1 MDTVNI
7 KKYFYQILSI
17 FAALLL
23 AFSIAQIP
31 VQAAAKPGTVKLSSI
46 KAVDYNKIN
55 IKWKKTSGTTNYII
69 YYKEAGSKKWIKIK
83 TLDNTKSSYT
93 HTSSSK
99 YQIVVGQ
106 KYTYTVKAYNKKT
119 KKSGSYNKTGLT
131 TRTVPA
137 TVYGLG
143 AGLTGDNTVNVSWN
157 PAGGTTHYVIYRKAN
172 GSAPSKIAT
181 ISSKYTKYEDK
192 NPVEGVT
199 NTYFVFGYSSKFK
212 VYGDGS
218 NTGVSIKVKK
228 RVTPTPEPTSKP
240 ENPGDDNNDN
250 NHGDNDDDFDDPVD
264 PIAMASEVLRLTNIE
279 RAKEGIQPLKYN
291 KTLQDA
297 AMIRAKEISV
307 KFSHERPN
315 GLGSSTVGEEVG
327 IGVAVIGDENIAMG
341 QDSPASVVHD
351 WMNSP
356 GHRIPIIR
364 SSNLYMGVGFYKA
377 ENGVYYWVQ
386 DFSETNVISNSKG
399 SIIFDGNGGTIN
411 GNSTYI
417 MFGIAGSYAWFY
429 DAPQQYEITNIPQ
442 PIRLGYSFSGWYISS
457 SPSDSALPLKRC
469 PYSKNGNRVYAKW
482 VKIS

>member
-46 KAVDYNKIN
+46 KAVNYNKIN
-55 IKWKKTSGTTNYII
+55 IKWKKTSGTTNYIV

-99 YQIVVGQ
+99 YPIVVGQ

-119 KKSGSYNKTGLT
+119 KKSGRYSKTGLT

-172 GSAPSKIAT
+172 DSAPSKIAT
-181 ISSKYTKYEDK
+181 ISSKYTRYEDK

-279 RAKEGIQPLKYN
+279 RAKEGAQPLKYN
-291 KTLQDA
+291 KTIQDA

-315 GLGSSTVGEEVG
+315 GTSYKTILGCVNG
-327 IGVAVIGDENIAMG
+327 ENIAMG
-341 QDSPASVVHD
+341 YGDAESVVEG
-351 WMNSP
+351 WMNSS
-356 GHRIPIIR
+356 GHKVTMLDNRYQY
-364 SSNLYMGVGFYKA
+364 LGVGFY
-377 ENGVYYWVQ
+377 ESDNGNYYWVQ
-386 DFSETNVISNSKG
+386 DFSTGNPDASG
-399 SIIFDGNGGTIN
+399 SIVFNANGGLIN
-411 GNSTYI
+411 GKSSYTI
-417 MFGIAGSYAWFY
+417 SGSAGSQVWLY
-429 DAPQQYEITNIPQ
+429 DAPEQFEVTNIPV
-442 PIRLGYSFSGWYISS
+442 PIRDGFTFAGWYDTLTPSS
-457 SPSDSALPLKRC
+457 NRKPLKMAI
-469 PYSKNGNRVYAKW
+469 YTSNGMMLYAKW
-482 VKIS
+482 IPNN

>member
-55 IKWKKTSGTTNYII
+55 IKWKKTSGTTNYIV

-99 YQIVVGQ
+99 YPIVVGQ

-119 KKSGSYNKTGLT
+119 KKSGRYSKTGLT

-172 GSAPSKIAT
+172 DSAPSKIAT
-181 ISSKYTKYEDK
+181 ISSKYTRYEDK

-228 RVTPTPEPTSKP
+228 KVTPTPEPTSKP
-240 ENPGDDNNDN
+240 EKPGDNNNDN
-250 NHGDNDDDFDDPVD
+250 NHGDNDDDFDGPVD

-279 RAKEGIQPLKYN
+279 RAKEGVQPLKYN
-291 KTLQDA
+291 KALQDA
-297 AMIRAKEISV
+297 AMIRAKEISI
-307 KFSHERPN
+307 KFSHRRPDGTDN
-315 GLGSSTVGEEVG
+315 TTVGKEVG
-327 IGVAVIGDENIAMG
+327 AAGIGDENIAMG
-341 QDSPASVVHD
+341 QDSPASVVND
-351 WMNSP
+351 WMHSP
-356 GHRIPIIR
+356 GHKIQMMRD
-364 SSNLYMGVGFYKA
+364 SNQYMGVGFYKS

-386 DFSETNVISNSKG
+386 EFTAIDPNASG
-399 SIIFDGNGGTIN
+399 SITFNANGGTIN
-411 GNSTYI
+411 GNKTYT
-417 MFGIAGSYAWFY
+417 MVGTAGTYAWLY
-429 DAPQQYEITNIPQ
+429 DAPSQSDIINIPS
-442 PIRLGYSFSGWYISS
+442 PLKDGYTFSGWYDTPAPSS
-457 SPSDSALPLKRC
+457 SRLPLRRVV
-469 PYSKNGNRVYAKW
+469 YGKNGNTVYAKW
-482 VKIS
+482 VPNN

>member
-31 VQAAAKPGTVKLSSI
+31 VQAAAKPGTVKLTGI

-55 IKWKKTSGTTNYII
+55 IKWKKASGATNYIV
-69 YYKEAGSKKWIKIK
+69 YYRESGAKKWIKVK
-83 TLDNTKSSYT
+83 TLDNKKTSYT

-99 YQIVVGQ
+99 YPIVVGQ

-119 KKSGSYNKTGLT
+119 KKSGRYSKTGLT

-172 GSAPSKIAT
+172 DSVPSKIAT
-181 ISSKYTKYEDK
+181 ISSKYTRYEDK

-228 RVTPTPEPTSKP
+228 KVTPTPEPTSKP
-240 ENPGDDNNDN
+240 EKPGDNNNDN
-250 NHGDNDDDFDDPVD
+250 NHGDNDDDFDGPVD

-297 AMIRAKEISV
+297 AMIRAKEISI

>member
-1 MDTVNI
+1 M
-7 KKYFYQILSI
+7 KKRRLFLC
-17 FAALLL
+17 LLFML
-23 AFSIAQIP
+23 AVMLLPATI
-31 VQAAAKPGTVKLSSI
+31 QAASAPGTVKLNSI
-46 KAVDYNKIN
+46 SAPAYNKIN
-55 IKWKKTSGTTNYII
+55 VKWKKTSGATHYFV
-69 YYKEAGSKKWIKIK
+69 YYKKEGTKKWTKIK
-83 TLDNTKSSYT
+83 TLDNSKSSYT
-93 HTSSSK
+93 HTSSKK
-99 YQIVVGQ
+99 YPIVVGQ

-119 KKSGSYNKTGLT
+119 KKSGSYNKTGLAI
-131 TRTVPA
+131 RTVPA

-172 GSAPSKIAT
+172 DSAPSKIAT
-181 ISSKYTKYEDK
+181 ISSKYTKYEDE
-192 NPVEGVT
+192 NPVEGAT

-228 RVTPTPEPTSKP
+228 KVTPTPEPTSKP
-240 ENPGDDNNDN
+240 EKPGDDNNDN
-250 NHGDNDDDFDDPVD
+250 NYGDNDDDFDDPVD

-279 RAKEGIQPLKYN
+279 RAKEGVQPLKYN
-291 KTLQDA
+291 KALQDA

-315 GLGSSTVGEEVG
+315 GHGSSTVGEEVG

-341 QDSPASVVHD
+341 QGSPASVVHD

-377 ENGVYYWVQ
+377 GNGVYYWVQ

-411 GNSTYI
+411 GNSTYV
-417 MFGIAGSYAWFY
+417 MFGIAGS
-429 DAPQQYEITNIPQ
+429 
-442 PIRLGYSFSGWYISS
+442 
-457 SPSDSALPLKRC
+457 
-469 PYSKNGNRVYAKW
+469 
-482 VKIS
+482 

>member
-1 MDTVNI
+1 MDTLNI

-31 VQAAAKPGTVKLSSI
+31 VQAAAKPGTVKLSSV

-93 HTSSSK
+93 HTSSKK
-99 YQIVVGQ
+99 YPIVVGQ
-106 KYTYTVKAYNKKT
+106 KYTYTIKAYNKNT
-119 KKSGSYNKTGLT
+119 KKSGRYNKTGLT

-172 GSAPSKIAT
+172 DSAPSKIAT

-228 RVTPTPEPTSKP
+228 KVTPTPEPTSKP
-240 ENPGDDNNDN
+240 EKPGDDNNDN

-279 RAKEGIQPLKYN
+279 RAKEGAQPLKYN
-291 KTLQDA
+291 KSLQDA
-297 AMIRAKEISV
+297 AMLRAKEISV
-307 KFSHERPN
+307 KFSHTRPN
-315 GLGSSTVGEEVG
+315 GTDSSTVGKDVG
-327 IGVAVIGDENIAMG
+327 AGGICGENIAMG
-341 QDSPASVVHD
+341 QDSPETVVTD
-351 WMNSP
+351 WLNSP
-356 GHRIPIIR
+356 GHRIPMMR
-364 SSNLYMGVGFYKA
+364 NANQYMGVGFYKA
-377 ENGVYYWVQ
+377 ANGIYYWVQ
-386 DFSETNVISNSKG
+386 EFTEMNPNLLG
-399 SIIFDGNGGTIN
+399 SITFNANGGTIN
-411 GNSTYI
+411 GKETYTI
-417 MFGIAGSYAWFY
+417 TGTAGTYAWFY
-429 DAPQQYEITNIPQ
+429 DAPSPSDIIDIPT
-442 PIRLGYSFSGWYISS
+442 PLRDGYTFSGWYITPTPLS
-457 SPSDSALPLKRC
+457 SALPLKRDV
-469 PYSKNGNRVYAKW
+469 YGKNGSIVYAKW
-482 VKIS
+482 TPNN

>member
-46 KAVDYNKIN
+46 KAVNYNKIN

-93 HTSSSK
+93 HTSSKK
-99 YQIVVGQ
+99 YPIDTGY

-119 KKSGSYNKTGLT
+119 KKSGRYSKTGLT

-143 AGLTGDNTVNVSWN
+143 AGLTGDNTVKVSWN

-172 GSAPSKIAT
+172 DSAPSKIAT
-181 ISSKYTKYEDK
+181 ISSKYTRYEDK

-228 RVTPTPEPTSKP
+228 KVTPTPEPTSKP
-240 ENPGDDNNDN
+240 EKPGDYNNDN
-250 NHGDNDDDFDDPVD
+250 NHGDIDDDFDGPVD

-279 RAKEGIQPLKYN
+279 RAKEGAQPLKYN
-291 KTLQDA
+291 KTIQDA

-315 GLGSSTVGEEVG
+315 GTSYKTILGCVNG
-327 IGVAVIGDENIAMG
+327 ENIAMG
-341 QDSPASVVHD
+341 YGDAESVVEG
-351 WMNSP
+351 WMNSS
-356 GHRIPIIR
+356 GHKVTMLDNRYQY
-364 SSNLYMGVGFYKA
+364 LGVGFN
-377 ENGVYYWVQ
+377 ESDNGNYYWVQ
-386 DFSETNVISNSKG
+386 DFSTGNPDASGSNVFNA
-399 SIIFDGNGGTIN
+399 NGGLIN
-411 GNSTYI
+411 GKSSYTI
-417 MFGIAGSYAWFY
+417 SGSAGSQVWLY
-429 DAPQQYEITNIPQ
+429 DAPEQFEVTNIPV
-442 PIRLGYSFSGWYISS
+442 PIRDGFTFAGWYDTLTPSS
-457 SPSDSALPLKRC
+457 NRKPLKLAI
-469 PYSKNGNRVYAKW
+469 YTSNGMMLYAKW
-482 VKIS
+482 IPNN

>member
-1 MDTVNI
+1 MDTLNI

-31 VQAAAKPGTVKLSSI
+31 VQAAAKPGTVKLSSV
-46 KAVDYNKIN
+46 KVVDYNKIN

-93 HTSSSK
+93 HTSSKK
-99 YQIVVGQ
+99 YPIVVGQ
-106 KYTYTVKAYNKKT
+106 KYTYTIKAYNKNT
-119 KKSGSYNKTGLT
+119 KKSGRYNKTGLT

-172 GSAPSKIAT
+172 DSAPSKIAT

-228 RVTPTPEPTSKP
+228 KVTPTPEPTSKP
-240 ENPGDDNNDN
+240 EKPGDNNNDN

-279 RAKEGIQPLKYN
+279 RAKEGAQPLKYN
-291 KTLQDA
+291 KALQDA
-297 AMIRAKEISV
+297 AMLRAKEISV
-307 KFSHERPN
+307 KFSHTRPN
-315 GLGSSTVGEEVG
+315 GTDSSTVGKDVG
-327 IGVAVIGDENIAMG
+327 AGGICGENIAMG
-341 QDSPASVVHD
+341 QDSPETVVTD
-351 WMNSP
+351 WLNSP
-356 GHRIPIIR
+356 GHRIPMMR
-364 SSNLYMGVGFYKA
+364 NANQYMGVGFYKA
-377 ENGVYYWVQ
+377 ANGIYYWVQ
-386 DFSETNVISNSKG
+386 EFTEMNPNLLG
-399 SIIFDGNGGTIN
+399 SITFNANGGTIN
-411 GNSTYI
+411 GKETYTI
-417 MFGIAGSYAWFY
+417 TGTAGTYAWFY
-429 DAPQQYEITNIPQ
+429 DAPSPSDIIDIPT
-442 PIRLGYSFSGWYISS
+442 PLRDGYTFSGWYITPTPLS
-457 SPSDSALPLKRC
+457 SALPLKRDV
-469 PYSKNGNRVYAKW
+469 YGKNGSIVYAKW
-482 VKIS
+482 TPNN

>member
-1 MDTVNI
+1 MDTLNI

-31 VQAAAKPGTVKLSSI
+31 VQAAAKPGTVKLSSV
-46 KAVDYNKIN
+46 KVVDYNKIN
-55 IKWKKTSGTTNYII
+55 IKWKKTSGTTNYIV

-93 HTSSSK
+93 HTSSKK
-99 YQIVVGQ
+99 YPIVVGQ
-106 KYTYTVKAYNKKT
+106 KYTYTIKAYNKNT
-119 KKSGSYNKTGLT
+119 KKSGRYNKTGLT

-172 GSAPSKIAT
+172 DSAPSKIAT

-228 RVTPTPEPTSKP
+228 KVTPTPEPTSKP

-279 RAKEGIQPLKYN
+279 RAKEGAQPLKYN
-291 KTLQDA
+291 KALQDA
-297 AMIRAKEISV
+297 AMLRAKEISV
-307 KFSHERPN
+307 KFSHTRPN
-315 GLGSSTVGEEVG
+315 GTDSSTVGKDVG
-327 IGVAVIGDENIAMG
+327 AGGICGENIAMG
-341 QDSPASVVHD
+341 QDSPETVVTD
-351 WMNSP
+351 WLNSP
-356 GHRIPIIR
+356 GHRIPMMR
-364 SSNLYMGVGFYKA
+364 NANQYMGVGFYKA
-377 ENGVYYWVQ
+377 ANGIYYWVQ
-386 DFSETNVISNSKG
+386 EFTEMNPNLLG
-399 SIIFDGNGGTIN
+399 SITFNANGGTIN
-411 GNSTYI
+411 GKETYTI
-417 MFGIAGSYAWFY
+417 TGTAGTYAWFY
-429 DAPQQYEITNIPQ
+429 DAPSPSDIIDIPT
-442 PIRLGYSFSGWYISS
+442 PLRDGYTFSGWYITPTPLS
-457 SPSDSALPLKRC
+457 SALPLKRDV
-469 PYSKNGNRVYAKW
+469 YGKNGSIVYAKW
-482 VKIS
+482 TPNN

>member
-55 IKWKKTSGTTNYII
+55 IKWKKTSGTTNYIV

-99 YQIVVGQ
+99 YPIVVGQ

-119 KKSGSYNKTGLT
+119 KKSGRYSKTGLT

-172 GSAPSKIAT
+172 DSAPLKIAT
-181 ISSKYTKYEDK
+181 ISSKYTRYEDK

-240 ENPGDDNNDN
+240 EKPGDNNNDN

-279 RAKEGIQPLKYN
+279 RAKEGAQPLKYN
-291 KTLQDA
+291 KALQDA
-297 AMIRAKEISV
+297 AMLRAKEISV
-307 KFSHERPN
+307 KFSHTRPN
-315 GLGSSTVGEEVG
+315 GTDSSTVGKDIGAAG
-327 IGVAVIGDENIAMG
+327 ISGENIAMG
-341 QDSPASVVHD
+341 YDSPEDVVEG
-351 WMNSP
+351 WMNSS
-356 GHRIPIIR
+356 GHKATMMM
-364 SSNLYMGVGFYKA
+364 NNFCYMEVGFYKSDD
-377 ENGVYYWVQ
+377 GMYYWTQ
-386 DFSETNVISNSKG
+386 EFTSMNPNSNG
-399 SIIFDGNGGTIN
+399 LVIFDANGGTIN
-411 GNSTYI
+411 GNSTYTI
-417 MFGIAGSYAWFY
+417 TGTAGYYAWLSN
-429 DAPQQYEITNIPQ
+429 APQAEEIVNIPT
-442 PIRLGYSFSGWYISS
+442 PTRSGYTFSGWYDTKTPASNRK
-457 SPSDSALPLKRC
+457 PLKAAV
-469 PYSKNGNRVYAKW
+469 YTTSGMTVYAKW
-482 VKIS
+482 IPNN